1 MKKIVFIF
9 IAVLL
14 SLSMSTQ
21 NFSHYTLSEV
31 VDTAQYLNQNFVNQK
46 SYFIGKPFSEV
57 LKVYQLDLPLKFLSP
72 NNTSPWNDKWGDMY
86 INGAALSWYT
96 EAECKEIFY
105 KHINAICYI
114 DVDFEPPYNIH
125 FFNFMKI
132 YKTPEEM
139 ALHLKDILV
148 KDIRVIEKTSK

>member
-14 SLSMSTQ
+14 SLSMSAQ

-31 VDTAQYLNQNFVNQK
+31 VDTVQYLNHNFVNQK

-57 LKVYQLDLPLKFLSP
+57 LKVYQLDLPLKYLSP

-114 DVDFEPPYNIH
+114 DVDFEPPYNIL

-148 KDIRVIEKTSK
+148 KDIRVVEKTSK

>member
-14 SLSMSTQ
+14 SLSMSAQ
-21 NFSHYTLSEV
+21 NFRHYTLSEV
-31 VDTAQYLNQNFVNQK
+31 VDTVQYLNHNFVNQK

-57 LKVYQLDLPLKFLSP
+57 LKVYQLDLPLKYLSP

-86 INGAALSWYT
+86 INGAALFWYT

-105 KHINAICYI
+105 KDINAIGYI
-114 DVDFEPPYNIH
+114 DVDFELPYNIN

-148 KDIRVIEKTSK
+148 KDIRVVEKTSK

>member
-1 MKKIVFIF
+1 MKKIVFVF

-14 SLSMSTQ
+14 SFSMSAQ

-57 LKVYQLDLPLKFLSP
+57 LKVYQLDLPLKYLSP

-86 INGAALSWYT
+86 INGAGLFWHT
-96 EAECKEIFY
+96 EAECMKILY
-105 KHINAICYI
+105 YNMNALSYLN
-114 DVDFEPPYNIH
+114 VDFEPPYNIH
-125 FFNFMKI
+125 LFNFMDI

>member
-1 MKKIVFIF
+1 
-9 IAVLL
+9 
-14 SLSMSTQ
+14 MSAQ

-31 VDTAQYLNQNFVNQK
+31 VDTVQYLNQNFVNQK
-46 SYFIGKPFSEV
+46 NYFIGKPFSEV
-57 LKVYQLDLPLKFLSP
+57 LKVYQLDLPLKYLSP
-72 NNTSPWNDKWGDMY
+72 NNTSPWNDKDGEMY
-86 INGAALSWYT
+86 INGAGLFWHT

-105 KHINAICYI
+105 KDINAIGYI
-114 DVDFEPPYNIH
+114 DVDFELPYNIN

-148 KDIRVIEKTSK
+148 KDIRVVEKTSK

>member
-1 MKKIVFIF
+1 MKKIVFVCIT
-9 IAVLL
+9 VLL
-14 SLSMSTQ
+14 SLSISAQ
-21 NFSHYTLSEV
+21 NFRHYTLSEV
-31 VDTAQYLNQNFVNQK
+31 VDTVQYLNQNFVNQK
-46 SYFIGKPFSEV
+46 SYFIGKPFSKV

-72 NNTSPWNDKWGDMY
+72 NNTSPWNEKWGDMY

-96 EAECKEIFY
+96 ETECKEIFY

-114 DVDFEPPYNIH
+114 DVDFEPPYNIRV
-125 FFNFMKI
+125 FNFMKI